1 MNSPP
6 DAIRLPSAFTGVCF
20 YRLGWGL
27 VLAALLLQFWSRYLP
42 TPSAVLVG
50 DDWTNLARSEV
61 VFSSDG
67 EAIRAGMIDPNR
79 PLSNTAVF
87 VGYRWFGD
95 QAWLWTIL
103 SLAGN
108 SLLLLF
114 TMKMAME
121 LTGRRMAAV
130 LTGVG
135 MALLPNLSQTYHW
148 STQVLNEV
156 ACALVPYA
164 LSGWMWVAYVRR
176 GGTWRLGI
184 SALGYFLGLFSYE
197 AGILL
202 PAAYLVLLPW
212 RTAPWKSLGRMVPF
226 GVVFLLYVAW
236 RRTNAFGLNQ
246 AIVYPPH
253 MQEGFRVWG
262 IARNAWDMFHW
273 WAGDQ
278 MGESLVFGF
287 RSFSTISLWARR
299 FLFAA
304 NVGVVS
310 LLGWGL
316 WRLAA
321 AKKECESAGTFGRW
335 QQAGFAG
342 VWTLAAAVAPLMS
355 YVVPRLLVLPAMG
368 VSLLAA
374 LALARWPIGRWGPVL
389 FLPALLCMT
398 ANQGTAESF
407 RQAGAMQQGL
417 YAHLQDTAE
426 EWQSKKILLLD
437 TRALRQR
444 LTPGLIQPVGEFQGT
459 WAAYGEVPLMR
470 GFVPL
475 GMARV
480 ITGRKVHEVQIV
492 HDVENGARIDG
503 DNLVWH
509 DRYNPVRQ
517 HTNSVSEVFSVDVLL
532 VGQGRR

>member
-1 MNSPP
+1 MNRGAGQVSRKTEQGKRRP
-6 DAIRLPSAFTGVCF
+6 VV
-20 YRLGWGL
+20 RLGGGAAVFML
-27 VLAALLLQFWSRYLP
+27 VLLFWSRYLP
-42 TPSAVLVG
+42 SPWAVLVG
-50 DDWTNLARSEV
+50 DDWVNLARSS
-61 VFSSDG
+61 FFASNAAAAWSG
-67 EAIRAGMIDPNR
+67 LQDPAR
-79 PLSNTAVF
+79 PLSMIAVN
-87 VGYRWFGD
+87 VGYRVFRD
-95 QAWLWTIL
+95 HAAAWTLV
-103 SLAGN
+103 SLAAN

-121 LTGRRMAAV
+121 LTGRRRVAV
-130 LTGVG
+130 LTGVVL
-135 MALLPNLSQTYHW
+135 ALLPNLTQTYHW

-156 ACALVPYA
+156 ACALAPYA
-164 LSGWMWVAYVRR
+164 LSGWMWAAYVRR
-176 GGTWRLGI
+176 GGGWRLGI
-184 SALGYFLGLFSYE
+184 SALGYFVGLFSYE

-212 RTAPWKSLGRMVPF
+212 RRTPWKSLGRMVPF

-246 AIVYPPH
+246 AVVYPPH
-253 MQEGFRVWG
+253 MQPGFRVWG
-262 IARNAWDMFHW
+262 IVRSSWDMFHW

-278 MGESLVFGF
+278 MGESLVFGL
-287 RSFSTISLWARR
+287 RSFSTISLWTRR

-304 NVGVVS
+304 NVGGIS

-321 AKKECESAGTFGRW
+321 AKKECESAWSFGRW

-374 LALARWPIGRWGPVL
+374 LALARWPIGRWGPAL

-398 ANQGTAESF
+398 ANQGTAEAL

-426 EWQSKKILLLD
+426 DWQSKKILLLD

-444 LTPGLIQPVGEFQGT
+444 LTPGLVRPTSEFSGT
-459 WAAYGEVPLMR
+459 WALYGHAPLMR
-470 GFVPL
+470 GFVGS
-475 GMARV
+475 GMV
-480 ITGRKVHEVQIV
+480 QLITGRKDHGILVL
-492 HDVENGARIDG
+492 HDVENGATCDG
-503 DNLVWH
+503 DRLVWH
-509 DRYNPVRQ
+509 ERYNPSKPRADDMADVFVADV
-517 HTNSVSEVFSVDVLL
+517 VSA
-532 VGQGRR
+532 GWP